1 MPGVAIPLA
10 PVRKTHVIS
19 SSRLIRFST
28 FTTSNVSHSELEN
41 CSQIRVSNTS
51 NEVRLRKPRIV
62 TKQGATVHILLA
74 RMARLILLPFLYPG
88 LEPSILP
95 LRKLSRYACVTS
107 IAKRYESTGSV
118 ANETESTHSIPESSR
133 LDPPPEDYGRT
144 IFADKCTL
152 TLAAGSGGHGCVSFL
167 RDKFISA
174 GPANGGDGGSGG
186 SVYIQ
191 AIRGETSLH
200 KLARRGIVKASR
212 GRNGH
217 GKGKGGQRGEDV
229 LVQVPVGTV
238 IREIS
243 RHDPVAAEEERRVE
257 NEGMPQTEGE
267 TTRGQWR
274 RDKWILYP
282 SSQPSEFAMAEFPP
296 LPKARL
302 SNLSMSQPQAPVSQ
316 DLSEPME
323 KPMLLVAG
331 AMGGLGNPHFVSR
344 PNPRPKFATKGDPGM
359 SITLELEL
367 KLLADVGFVGMPNA
381 GKSTL
386 LRALSKSRARVG
398 NWAFTTL
405 QPNLGTVVLDDHH
418 GRPYLQANR
427 AKGEPRT
434 QISIADIP
442 GLIPDAHLDRG
453 LGLGFLRHVER
464 AQVLAF
470 VVDLSGSDAVEALKN
485 LWRELGEFE
494 TLRGKETNNDTEQRM
509 VGWKALGSSMSSAS
523 ATDGAVARGQENIII
538 NPSASQAL
546 PALWMAPISTK
557 PWFVVA
563 TKADVEGTQDN
574 FANLQAYL
582 DALAS
587 GAVDHPSGRK
597 NAWKG
602 RLGAIPVSAIRGEG
616 VDRIPKWTVG
626 LLDD

>member
-1 MPGVAIPLA
+1 M
-10 PVRKTHVIS
+10 
-19 SSRLIRFST
+19 
-28 FTTSNVSHSELEN
+28 N
-41 CSQIRVSNTS
+41 
-51 NEVRLRKPRIV
+51 
-62 TKQGATVHILLA
+62 
-74 RMARLILLPFLYPG
+74 RM
-88 LEPSILP
+88 
-95 LRKLSRYACVTS
+95 T
-107 IAKRYESTGSV
+107 KRYESAV
-118 ANETESTHSIPESSR
+118 STVHKEELHQPVGKYSR

-144 IFADKCTL
+144 IFTDKCTL
-152 TLAAGSGGHGCVSFL
+152 TLASGSGGHGCVSFL
-167 RDKFISA
+167 RDKFIAS

-191 AIRGETSLH
+191 AVRGETSLH
-200 KLARRGIVKASR
+200 KIARRGIVKASR
-212 GRNGH
+212 GQNGH

-238 IREIS
+238 VREVS
-243 RHDPVAAEEERRVE
+243 RHDPVAEEEERMLE
-257 NEGMPQTEGE
+257 TASMQKEGGE

-282 SSQPSEFAMAEFPP
+282 SAPASEYALAEFPA
-296 LPKARL
+296 LPKARR
-302 SNLSMSQPQAPVSQ
+302 SNLAPQPPISM

-323 KPMLLVAG
+323 KPLLLAPG
-331 AMGGLGNPHFVSR
+331 AMGGLGNPHFVSGT
-344 PNPRPKFATKGDPGM
+344 NPRPKFATKGDHGM

-386 LRALSKSRARVG
+386 LRALSRSRARIG

-405 QPNLGTVVLDDHH
+405 QPNIGTVVLDNNH
-418 GRPYLQANR
+418 GRPYLQASR

-464 AQVLAF
+464 AHLLAF
-470 VVDLSGSDAVEALKN
+470 VVDLSGGDAVEALKK
-485 LWRELGEFE
+485 LWRELGKFE
-494 TLRGKETNNDTEQRM
+494 TLKGKEFNHETEQRI
-509 VGWKALGSSMSSAS
+509 VDWKALGSSKSSAS
-523 ATDGAVARGQENIII
+523 ATDVILARRQESNLI
-538 NPSASQAL
+538 NPSASQPL

-563 TKADVEGTQDN
+563 TKADVEGTRDN

-582 DALAS
+582 DALATGS
-587 GAVDHPSGRK
+587 VDHPSGRK

-602 RLGAIPVSAIRGEG
+602 RLNAIPVSAIRGEG
-616 VDRIPKWTVG
+616 VDRIPQWTVG